1 MNSIKLEIEDFLG
14 FCDLNGVEALE
25 SDQVERLEDYIY
37 KCNQAMNGDGVPL
50 VADAVYDKL
59 IEILKKANP
68 DSDILKEVWND
79 DEVDKE
85 EFETN
90 DLYVHLRNE
99 PMRSINTCKSYDCDE
114 LHQFIQRIPDNEVI
128 SLHASAKLN
137 GHGIRCVFCYG
148 LHEDST
154 SRARNSAG
162 HNLKNQLDVILRKQ
176 GVDNIEDLQE
186 LDNVEI
192 RGELLLPF
200 SNLAKAREF
209 NPDIVSA
216 FSGVSSML
224 RDSASEEEWSLLEF
238 VAYKII
244 GDGFS
249 FETKEEEYELLE
261 SLGFKTPMS
270 WVIEDITKDNIL
282 SELPS
287 IMSDCENAIKP
298 DDTGNNGYEYF
309 TDGIVVEVNSRE
321 IFNQMGANGTKYYF
335 GNVAMKV
342 GYWKQDLYSGYVQT
356 ILWTRGKNKYS
367 PVAIV
372 AEEPSLVEFV
382 DDDTDGKIIK
392 DLKEITKES
401 WKQLGVVTAGGNR
414 VRRVPLYEP
423 SNILLLNAY
432 INEVIFFRYGGEAGV
447 VPCFPDG
454 KPLTEGKA
462 KQVLQ
467 DNDDDDYDYYFTQSP
482 YSDEDE

>member
-25 SDQVERLEDYIY
+25 SEQVDKLENYIY
-37 KCNQAMNGDGVPL
+37 QCNNAMNGDGIPL
-50 VADAVYDKL
+50 VADSVYDKL

-68 DSDILKEVWND
+68 DSEILKEVWSD
-79 DEVDKE
+79 DEVDEE
-85 EFETN
+85 EFESN
-90 DLYVHLRNE
+90 DLYMHLREE

-114 LHQFIQRIPDNEVI
+114 LYQFVQRLPEDREF
-128 SLHASAKLN
+128 SLHASMKEN
-137 GHGIRCVFCYG
+137 GHGIRVVYCFG
-148 LHEDST
+148 EHADST

-162 HNLKNQLDVILRKQ
+162 HNLKKQMDVVLEKQDILF
-176 GVDNIEDLQE
+176 IEDLQE

-200 SNLAKAREF
+200 YNLAKAREY
-209 NPDIVSA
+209 NPNIVSA
-216 FSGVSSML
+216 FTGVSSML
-224 RDSASEEEWSLLEF
+224 RDSASPEEWGLLEF
-238 VAYKII
+238 VAYRII
-244 GDGFS
+244 GDGFT
-249 FETKEEEYELLE
+249 FETKEEEYDLLE

-270 WVIEDITKDNIL
+270 WVIDGITKDNIM

-287 IMSDCENAIKP
+287 IMEDCENAVKP
-298 DDTGNNGYEYF
+298 DENGENGYEYF
-309 TDGIVVEVNSRE
+309 TDGVVIEVNERS
-321 IFNQMGANGTKYYF
+321 IFNAMGVNGNKYYY

-356 ILWTRGKNKYS
+356 IVWTRGKSKYS

-372 AEEPSLVEFV
+372 AEAPDLIEFV
-382 DDDTDGKIIK
+382 DGVENTNYIK
-392 DLKEITKES
+392 DLKEITPES
-401 WKQLGVVTAGGNR
+401 WKNLGVVTAVGNR

-454 KPLTEGKA
+454 KPLTEGKV

-467 DNDDDDYDYYFTQSP
+467 DEDDDFFVSGEIY
-482 YSDEDE
+482 E

>member
-25 SDQVERLEDYIY
+25 SEQVEKLENYIY
-37 KCNQAMNGDGVPL
+37 KCNEAMNGDGVPL

-59 IEILKKANP
+59 VDILKKANP
-68 DSDILKEVWND
+68 DAEVLKEVWSD
-79 DEVDKE
+79 DEVDEE
-85 EFETN
+85 EFQTN
-90 DLYVHLRNE
+90 DLYTHLRKE

-114 LHQFIQRIPDNEVI
+114 LHQFIQRLPEDEEF

-137 GHGIRCVFCYG
+137 GHGIRCVYCYG

-162 HNLKNQLDVILRKQ
+162 HNLKNQLDVILKKH
-176 GVDNIEDLQE
+176 GIYNIEELQE

-200 SNLAKAREF
+200 SNLARAREF

-224 RDSASEEEWSLLEF
+224 RDSASEEEWGLLEF

-244 GDGFS
+244 GDGFT
-249 FETKEEEYELLE
+249 FNTKEEEYDLLE

-270 WVIEDITKDNIL
+270 WTIDGITKDNIL

-287 IMSDCENAIKP
+287 IMDDCENAIKP
-298 DDTGNNGYEYF
+298 DENGNNGYEYF
-309 TDGIVVEVNSRE
+309 TDGIVLEVNERE
-321 IFNQMGANGTKYYF
+321 LFYKMGTNGTKYYF

-342 GYWKQDLYSGYVQT
+342 GYWKQDLYSGFIQT
-356 ILWTRGKNKYS
+356 ILWTRGKSKYS

-372 AEEPSLVEFV
+372 AEEPNLIEFV
-382 DDDTDGKIIK
+382 DEETDGKIIK

-401 WKQLGVVTAGGNR
+401 WKSLGVVTAGGNR

-454 KPLTEGKA
+454 KPLTEGKV

-467 DNDDDDYDYYFTQSP
+467 DDGDEDDDFFYQSS
-482 YSDEDE
+482 YEDSEE